1 MRLQALERRLT
12 TVLEALLAGGLL
24 ALLLLILTLVTL
36 RYLFQTGLVGA
47 NETATALFVY
57 LSAIGAAVA
66 VGRGEHISVELVPNH
81 LGERWRHRLE
91 LGALA
96 LVAAFNAVLVERSVV
111 WIAVTGHTLMP
122 ATQLP
127 RIAVQLSIPL
137 GCGLAAAYCCARMA
151 RLLKEGPDP

>member
-1 MRLQALERRLT
+1 MRMQALERRLT

-24 ALLLLILTLVTL
+24 ALLLLVLTLVTL

-57 LSAIGAAVA
+57 LSAIGTAVA
-66 VGRGEHISVELVPNH
+66 VGRGEHISVEVLPNQ
-81 LGERWRHRLE
+81 LSERWRRRLE

-96 LVAAFNAVLVERSVV
+96 LVALFNAVLVERSLA

-127 RIAVQLSIPL
+127 RIAVQFSIPL
-137 GCGLAAAYCCARMA
+137 GCGLAGAYCCARMA
-151 RLLKEGPDP
+151 RLLREGPNR